1 MLDARRSRREVLKS
15 LAATAAGIALGQP
28 QRALVGGAPA
38 HLLRAILGLSDGDL
52 SQLSQGRP
60 VVKTLAAAARRE
72 VATGGAIR
80 IRGSVPDFVTQFHTL
95 DGFRRS
101 EFVQQIA
108 RFSDPPAQADLD
120 VLALESRDLE
130 DLRTCRAGK
139 CGLRLPAADIHR
151 FQTEVDWRGRDW
163 PQTSGAL
170 LKRTLFGYLTAYRS
184 GGLARLPHYADDDE
198 PVPLGDQLQAL
209 IAQTPSP
216 LDADPAF
223 REYLLRYPSVSL
235 EGTDSFFYWSKEE
248 FGFKPI
254 VGLNHVCT
262 RTAPTGQV
270 TMAIIQIYA
279 THYMDAQVAVMTLL
293 PDPAAADGFYWIYV
307 NRARID
313 RLDGFWGAIS
323 RPIVQRRARSG
334 LSKSFATTKARLEGA
349 P

>member
-1 MLDARRSRREVLKS
+1 MKS
-15 LAATAAGIALGQP
+15 LAAAAAGLAPGQP
-28 QRALVGGAPA
+28 HRPLLHDGPA
-38 HLLRAILGLSDGDL
+38 QVLRSTLGLSDGDL
-52 SQLSQGRP
+52 AQLGEGRP
-60 VVKTLAAAARRE
+60 VVKTLAATARRE

-80 IRGSVPDFVTQFHTL
+80 IRGSVRAFVTQFHTL

-108 RFSDPPAQADLD
+108 RFSDPPALADLEA
-120 VLALESRDLE
+120 LALETRDLE
-130 DLRTCRAGK
+130 DLRKCRAGK
-139 CGLRLPAADIHR
+139 CDLRLPAADIHR
-151 FQTEVDWRGRDW
+151 FQTEVDWRSRDW
-163 PQTSGAL
+163 PQASGML

-184 GGLARLPHYADDDE
+184 GGLGRLPQYADDDD
-198 PVPLGDQLQAL
+198 PVPVGDQLQAL

-223 REYLLRYPSVSL
+223 REYLLRYPSASL
-235 EGTDSFFYWSKEE
+235 EGTDNFFYWSKEE

-293 PDPAAADGFYWIYV
+293 PDPAAADSFYWIYV

-334 LSKSFATTKARLEGA
+334 LSRSFATTKASLEAA